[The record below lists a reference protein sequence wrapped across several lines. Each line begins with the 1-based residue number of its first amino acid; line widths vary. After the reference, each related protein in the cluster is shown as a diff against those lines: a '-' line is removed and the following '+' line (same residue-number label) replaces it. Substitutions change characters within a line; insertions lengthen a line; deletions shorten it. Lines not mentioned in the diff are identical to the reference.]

1 MRKEEKKKDF
11 DEIVQE
17 ALDNAPSIDGYTI
30 KQLSDVIDRPWS
42 TTRWHLERLEAR
54 GIVEPYELER
64 AKIYKLRREKEKLK
78 NNA

>member
-17 ALDNAPSIDGYTI
+17 ALDNAHSIEGYTI
-30 KQLSDVIDRPWS
+30 EELSDVINRPWS

-54 GIVEPYELER
+54 GIGEPYE
-64 AKIYKLRREKEKLK
+64 
-78 NNA
+78 